1 MTTVAATGQ
10 TTGNSDQVRTG
21 PGQLLAAPYGTP
33 CPTTLAALATLDA
46 AWRDLGFTT
55 DGSTLTY
62 AQTKEG
68 VVVAER
74 LRPIRSQITGSTM
87 TKSFNLAQLNVEN
100 LRLATNSPA
109 SSIVTQTND
118 TLFVWPKEGGSD
130 RFSILWVSE
139 DLLEAEVMVKCF
151 AGGTI
156 TIPRQKG
163 VTPASIAIEF
173 DVEENS
179 DSSIAGGRDAYNIF
193 DNALLS

>member
-1 MTTVAATGQ
+1 MTTVNATGQ

-21 PGQLLAAPYGTP
+21 PGQLLAAPYGTA
-33 CPTTLAALATLDA
+33 CPVHIVDLLTLDA

-55 DGSTLTY
+55 GGSTLTY

-87 TKSFNLAQLNVEN
+87 TETFDLAQLNVEN
-100 LRLATNSPA
+100 LRLATNSP
-109 SSIVTQTND
+109 SSAIVTSTND
-118 TLFVWPKEGGSD
+118 TMFIWPKEGGSS
-130 RFSILWVSE
+130 RFSLLWVAE
-139 DLLEAEVMVKCF
+139 DLLEAQVLVKCF

-156 TIPRQKG
+156 TIPRTKG

-173 DVEENS
+173 DIEENS

-193 DNALLS
+193 DNDLL